1 MIRRWPLFAAPVF
14 AAIAA
19 GGGSAGETG
28 FASSAEAMSWLA
40 GELPRV
46 TQANPK
52 YLTKSDGTVSQWLT
66 KSVHFSHGAG
76 GHIRVAMQE
85 SYTQTK
91 GGVTTPG
98 RHEAKFSLADVEIT
112 DLSNADDV
120 TPAGAPSR
128 GILFTCAKPKP
139 GCVAAVWGGKAAPS
153 DKTDISIQ
161 DDASRAKVLAAFRY
175 LQTHKA

>member
-28 FASSAEAMSWLA
+28 FASSAEAMGWLA
-40 GELPRV
+40 RELPRV

-66 KSVHFSHGAG
+66 KAVHFSREAD

-91 GGVTTPG
+91 GGVSTPG
-98 RHEAKFSLADVEIT
+98 QHEAKFSLGDVEIT
-112 DLSNADDV
+112 DFSQPGDV
-120 TPAGAPSR
+120 TPAGEASR
-128 GILFTCAKPKP
+128 GILFTCSKA

-161 DDASRAKVLAAFRY
+161 DDALRAKVLAAFRY

>member
-1 MIRRWPLFAAPVF
+1 MTCRWPLLAAPLF

-28 FASSAEAMSWLA
+28 FASSAEAMKWLA
-40 GELPRV
+40 RELPRI
-46 TQANPK
+46 TQANPR
-52 YLTKSDGTVSQWLT
+52 YTTKSDGTVSQWLT
-66 KSVHFSHGAG
+66 KAVHFARATD
-76 GHIRVAMQE
+76 GHLRVDMRE

-91 GGVTTPG
+91 GGVSTPG
-98 RHEAKFSLADVEIT
+98 RHEAAFSLSDVEIT

-120 TPAGAPSR
+120 TPEGTPSR
-128 GILFTCAKPKP
+128 GILFTCIKS

-153 DKTDISIQ
+153 NKTDISIQ
-161 DDASRAKVLAAFRY
+161 DEASRAKVLAAFRY

>member
-1 MIRRWPLFAAPVF
+1 MTCRWPLLAAPLFAAM
-14 AAIAA
+14 AA

-40 GELPRV
+40 RELPRV

-76 GHIRVAMQE
+76 GHIHVAMQE

-91 GGVTTPG
+91 GGVMTPG
-98 RHEAKFSLADVEIT
+98 HHEAAFSLGDVEIT
-112 DLSNADDV
+112 DLFNADDV

-128 GILFTCAKPKP
+128 GILFTCTKS
-139 GCVAAVWGGKAAPS
+139 GCVAGVWGGKAAPS

-161 DDASRAKVLAAFRY
+161 DDAPRAKALAAFRY
-175 LQTHKA
+175 LQMHKA

>member
-1 MIRRWPLFAAPVF
+1 MISRWPLLAAPLF

-19 GGGSAGETG
+19 GDGSAGETG

-40 GELPRV
+40 RELPRV

-52 YLTKSDGTVSQWLT
+52 YLTKSDGTVSRWLT
-66 KSVHFSHGAG
+66 KAVHFSRDAD
-76 GHIRVAMQE
+76 GHVRLAMQE

-91 GGVTTPG
+91 GGLSTPG
-98 RHEAKFSLADVEIT
+98 QHEAKFSLGEVEIT
-112 DLSNADDV
+112 EFSNGDV

-128 GILFTCAKPKP
+128 GILFTCSKP
-139 GCVAAVWGGKAAPS
+139 GCVAAVWGGQGAPS

-161 DDASRAKVLAAFRY
+161 DDAARAKVLAAFRY

>member
-1 MIRRWPLFAAPVF
+1 MTRRWPLFAAPLFVVL
-14 AAIAA
+14 AA
-19 GGGSAGETG
+19 GGGLGGETG
-28 FASSAEAMSWLA
+28 FASSAEAMNWLA
-40 GELPRV
+40 RELPRV
-46 TQANPK
+46 TQANPR

-66 KSVHFSHGAG
+66 KAVHFSHGAG

-98 RHEAKFSLADVEIT
+98 RHEAAFSLNDVEIT
-112 DLSNADDV
+112 DLTSADDV
-120 TPAGAPSR
+120 TPAGEPAR
-128 GILFTCAKPKP
+128 GILFTCNKP

-161 DDASRAKVLAAFRY
+161 DEASRAKVLAAFRY